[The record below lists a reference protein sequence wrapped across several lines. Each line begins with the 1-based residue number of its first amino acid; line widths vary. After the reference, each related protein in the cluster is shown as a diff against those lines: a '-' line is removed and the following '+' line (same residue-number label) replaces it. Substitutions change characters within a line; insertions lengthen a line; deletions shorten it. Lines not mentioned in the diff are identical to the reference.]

1 MELET
6 KVSNKT
12 RLKPSVPSFSRN
24 LIYLQ
29 GVSIEN
35 FKQYPITYGLIV
47 INIVVFLLPLLVGV
61 NVMDMS
67 SAYLYSIGAVEGT
80 AVVVKGE
87 VWRLFSAMFLHGGVE
102 HILMNMLSL
111 FLVGRSVEMMFS
123 RFSYL
128 SIYLTSGV
136 IGSLV
141 SIYFHKESVGI
152 GASGAIFGIFGAVVG
167 FALVYHKEMHDEFKN
182 FIKSVGVI
190 LLLNLAIGLIFPNV
204 DMSAHIGGAIT
215 GVIGGAM
222 IAKYRNHTWFYL
234 LASLV
239 VMFLMYSYLSTL
251 YVNPTNVLY

>member
-1 MELET
+1 M
-6 KVSNKT
+6 
-12 RLKPSVPSFSRN
+12 
-24 LIYLQ
+24 
-29 GVSIEN
+29 
-35 FKQYPITYGLIV
+35 V
-47 INIVVFLLPLLVGV
+47 INIVVFFLPLLVGV

-67 SAYLYSIGAVEGT
+67 SEYLYSIGAVEGN

-87 VWRLFSAMFLHGGVE
+87 VWRLFSAMFLHAGVE

-128 SIYLTSGV
+128 SIYFISGL

-141 SIYFHKESVGI
+141 SLYFHKSGVGI

-167 FALVYHKEMHDEFKN
+167 FALVYHKEMHDEFQD
-182 FIKSVGVI
+182 FIKSVGII

-215 GVIGGAM
+215 GIIGGVM
-222 IAKYRNHTWFYL
+222 IAKYRTSTWFYI
-234 LASLV
+234 LV
-239 VMFLMYSYLSTL
+239 SFVIMFLMYIYLSTL
-251 YVNPTNVLY
+251 YVNPNDVLYQ